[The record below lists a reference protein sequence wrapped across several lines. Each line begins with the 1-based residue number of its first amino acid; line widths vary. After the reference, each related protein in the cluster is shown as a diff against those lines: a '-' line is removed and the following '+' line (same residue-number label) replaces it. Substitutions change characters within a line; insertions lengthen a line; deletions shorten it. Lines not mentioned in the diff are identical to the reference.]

1 MRGLPRTFW
10 YLWTGAL
17 INRLGAFVFTYLAI
31 YLTNARHFSVATAGF
46 VVSLWGVGGI
56 ASGPV
61 GGILADRLGRRRTM
75 LLGFLLGAL
84 AMVQL
89 GLARAPWHIALST
102 MLLGFCNDLYRPAQQ
117 ATIADIVPASERTR
131 AYGYLYWAV
140 NLGFAGAA
148 ALAGLVASL
157 SFTWLFIID
166 AATTAIF
173 GVIVYVRV
181 PETHPER
188 HVKERRHV
196 PILAPFSDHVLLA
209 FMATQF
215 LMVIVF
221 AQTGASL
228 PMDMTARHI
237 APATYGS
244 LVALN
249 GVLICL
255 LQPPTISIVSR
266 HPRARMLSLG
276 ALCVGV
282 GFGLC
287 AVAHTP
293 AFYAFTIVVWTLGEL
308 MFSPVTPTVL
318 ADLAPP
324 HLRGSYQGA
333 YQMVWGGASFVAPAL
348 GSLVLGK
355 LSSAVLWTG
364 CFVLAGMAALLH
376 LVIAPARRRR
386 LIAMHGECDRE
397 DGVRPRGHAA
407 RVAPPT

>member
-31 YLTNARHFSVATAGF
+31 YLTRARHFSVASAGLI
-46 VVSLWGVGGI
+46 VSLWGIGGI

-61 GGILADRLGRRRTM
+61 GGILADRLGRRHTM

-89 GLARAPWHIALST
+89 GLARAPLHIAVST
-102 MLLGFCNDLYRPAQQ
+102 MLLGFCNDLFRPAQ
-117 ATIADIVPASERTR
+117 AAIIADVVPPSERTR

-148 ALAGLVASL
+148 VLAGLVATV
-157 SFTWLFIID
+157 SFTWLFVID
-166 AATTAIF
+166 AATTALF
-173 GVIVYVRV
+173 GIIVYLRV

-196 PILAPFSDHVLLA
+196 PILAPFGDGVLMA
-209 FMATQF
+209 FIAAQF

-221 AQTGASL
+221 AQSGSSL
-228 PMDMTARHI
+228 PIDITAHHI
-237 APATYGS
+237 KPATYGW
-244 LVALN
+244 LIAIN
-249 GVLICL
+249 GILICIF
-255 LQPPTISIVSR
+255 QPTAIAMVSR
-266 HPRARMLSLG
+266 RPRARMLALG
-276 ALCVGV
+276 ALFTGI

-287 AVAHTP
+287 AVARTP
-293 AFYAFTIVVWTLGEL
+293 LAYAGTIVVWTMGEL
-308 MFSPVTPTVL
+308 LFSPVTPAVL
-318 ADLAPP
+318 ADLAPV

-333 YQMVWGGASFVAPAL
+333 YQMVWGAATFVAPAL

-355 LSSAVLWTG
+355 LSSVALWTG
-364 CFVLAGMAALLH
+364 SAAVACVAALLH
-376 LVIAPARRRR
+376 LLIGPARRRR
-386 LIAMHGECDRE
+386 LIALQGDCARE
-397 DGVRPRGHAA
+397 DGRPERVRA
-407 RVAPPT
+407 